1 MPRLE
6 NIGCLAT
13 CANPSRQDDIGPIR
27 DASLVWRDGIV
38 RWAGPAAELPPEYAE
53 EPAWDAGGRLV
64 IPGLV
69 DAHTHL
75 AFGGWRAGEFADRI
89 RGRGYLEIAAAGGGI
104 ASTVRATRA
113 LDEDA
118 LLARTRRFLSEMV
131 SLGITTVEA
140 KSGYGLD
147 LETELT
153 LLRVYRRLGEAGPAR
168 IVPTCL
174 AAHVVPREWAADR
187 AGYVDLVVE
196 EILPAV
202 AAERLAEFID
212 VFVEEGAFSAAEARR
227 ICARGRALG
236 LRAKLHVDQLSGGG
250 GAELAAEMGAV
261 SADHLEC
268 VSRAGMTALA
278 EAGVVAVTLPLA
290 TLYLDQAPPP
300 ARALID
306 AGVAVA
312 VASDFNPG
320 TAPSYHLPFAL
331 TLACARQRM
340 TPAEALKGATRY
352 AARAVGLEGTA
363 GSLEPGAAADFALI
377 DAPDVEHWIYHLRP
391 NACTATAVGGA
402 VRHGTIP
409 GA

>member
-13 CANPSRQDDIGPIR
+13 CASPSQQDDIGLVR
-27 DASLVWRDGIV
+27 DAALVWRDDLV
-38 RWAGPAAELPPEYAE
+38 RWAGPAAALPPEYLE

-89 RGRGYLEIAAAGGGI
+89 RGRGYLEIAADGGGI

-113 LDEDA
+113 LDEA
-118 LLARTRRFLSEMV
+118 TLLQRAGRFLSEMV

-153 LLRVYRRLGEAGPAR
+153 LLRVYRRLDKRGPAR

-187 AGYVDLVVE
+187 AGYVDLVVD

-202 AAERLAEFID
+202 AAEGLADFVD
-212 VFVEEGAFSAAEARR
+212 VFVEDGAFSADEARR

-250 GAELAAEMGAV
+250 GAELAAEVEAV

-268 VSRAGMTALA
+268 VSEAGIAALA
-278 EAGVVAVTLPLA
+278 EARVVAVTLPLA

-352 AARAVGLEGTA
+352 AARAVGLEGTV
-363 GSLEPGAAADFALI
+363 GSLQPGAAADFALI
-377 DAPDVEHWIYHLRP
+377 DAPDVEHWLYHLRP
-391 NACTATAVGGA
+391 NACTATVIGGT
-402 VRHGTIP
+402 VRYGTVP